1 MRIGDQRTAT
11 ATATATRAGVV
22 LAAALIVLPALGL
35 SGSRHVRGRFGRPQV
50 RRGTGALGSVP
61 GALDVGVPG
70 PDKARLRG
78 WFLPGRAAHEPG
90 PAALV
95 MHGWGGSAL
104 DMAPLAGPLHEAGL
118 RTLLLDA
125 RAHGRSDDSA
135 ITSMPHF
142 ADDVAAGLRWLRA
155 HPLVDPARIVLVG
168 HSVGA
173 GACLLAAHRD
183 PDVAGVVSLS
193 CMAEPHAVMT
203 RLLSGAKLPRALHWL
218 VLRYVEHA
226 IGMRLANF
234 APLATLPTLTMP
246 VLLLHGELDQVVPV
260 DDAHRLA
267 AVAPAAC
274 LRVLPDLGH
283 ADIDG
288 MEAVSD
294 TVREF
299 VAGATR
305 PQHAEEHQLRDH
317 PPEHRPARAA
327 RSAAVGSLRQPGT

>member
-1 MRIGDQRTAT
+1 MRLGDRRTAG
-11 ATATATRAGVV
+11 ATRAGIV
-22 LAAALIVLPALGL
+22 LAVALIVLAALGI
-35 SGSRHVRGRFGRPQV
+35 SGSRHVRGRFGRPWA
-50 RRGTGALGSVP
+50 RRGTAALCGVP

-70 PDKARLRG
+70 PGNARLRG
-78 WFLPGRAAHEPG
+78 WFLTGEAADEQG

-95 MHGWGGSAL
+95 MHGCGGSAL
-104 DMAPLAGPLHEAGL
+104 DMAPLAAPMREAGL

-142 ADDVAAGLRWLRA
+142 AEDVAAGVRWLRA

-193 CMAEPHAVMT
+193 CMAEPQAVVT
-203 RLLSGAKLPRALHWL
+203 RLLSDAKLPRALHRP

-226 IGMRLANF
+226 IGMRFATF
-234 APLATLPTLTMP
+234 APLATLPLLTMP
-246 VLLLHGELDQVVPV
+246 VLLLHGGLDQVVPV

-274 LRVLPDLGH
+274 LRVLPDVGH

-288 MEAVSD
+288 VAAVSD

-299 VAGATR
+299 VARATQ
-305 PQHAEEHQLRDH
+305 QHASNLW
-317 PPEHRPARAA
+317 
-327 RSAAVGSLRQPGT
+327 

>member
-1 MRIGDQRTAT
+1 MSAAGSGAPG
-11 ATATATRAGVV
+11 RAEGP
-22 LAAALIVLPALGL
+22 AALCA
-35 SGSRHVRGRFGRPQV
+35 
-50 RRGTGALGSVP
+50 VP
-61 GALDVGVPG
+61 GALDVGVTGPG
-70 PDKARLRG
+70 NARLRG
-78 WFLPGRAAHEPG
+78 WFLTGEAADERG

-104 DMAPLAGPLHEAGL
+104 DMAPLAAPLREAGL
-118 RTLLLDA
+118 HTLLLDA

-142 ADDVAAGLRWLRA
+142 ADDVAAGLRWLRT
-155 HPLVDPARIVLVG
+155 HPLVDSARVVLVG

-203 RLLSGAKLPRALHWL
+203 RILSSAKLPRALHWL

-226 IGMRLANF
+226 IGMRFATF
-234 APLATLPTLTMP
+234 APLATLPSLTMP
-246 VLLLHGELDQVVPV
+246 VLLLHGDLDQVVPV

-274 LRVLPDLGH
+274 LRVLPDVGH

-288 MEAVSD
+288 VPAVSD
-294 TVREF
+294 TIREF
-299 VAGATR
+299 VARATQ
-305 PQHAEEHQLRDH
+305 PQHAEEHQLRDQ
-317 PPEHRPARAA
+317 PPVHHPARAA
-327 RSAAVGSLRQPGT
+327 RSAAVGSLHQPGT